1 MKPINLLGAAA
12 ALVLAATP
20 AFAVDWVYVSSDSAG
35 AVHYYDSDTIR
46 RSGSQVTVWTKTD
59 HSRDKRFKWRAA
71 MARYRYDC
79 AERTRTV
86 LHSTNY
92 YPNGESESYTWKT
105 YEQNTIPIVPR
116 NCRGGDIGSSL
127 RGDGV
132 SVIHRSEARH
142 ILHLNSLD
150 GGEGH
155 AKYPSSFTH
164 RQTIIKQC

>member
-46 RSGSQVTVWTKTD
+46 RAGSQVTVWTKTD

-105 YEQNTIPIVPR
+105 YEQNTIPIVPETV
-116 NCRGGDIGSSL
+116 G
-127 RGDGV
+127 
-132 SVIHRSEARH
+132 EAT
-142 ILHLNSLD
+142 LEAVCAATAS
-150 GGEGH
+150 
-155 AKYPSSFTH
+155 
-164 RQTIIKQC
+164 Q